1 MRLLVEHV
9 EALCEALVVQ
19 AGHLLPRI
27 LFHLY
32 SVLKLGRMEQHRVY
46 FVSVLNKDLAFEL
59 CSESILTVC

>member
-9 EALCEALVVQ
+9 EALRKTLVVQ

-32 SVLKLGRMEQHRVY
+32 FILELGRVEQHRVY

-59 CSESILTVC
+59 GPESILTVC

>member
-9 EALCEALVVQ
+9 EALRKTLVVQ
-19 AGHLLPRI
+19 ASHLLPRI

-46 FVSVLNKDLAFEL
+46 FVPVLNKDLAFEL
-59 CSESILTVC
+59 GSESILTIC

>member
-9 EALCEALVVQ
+9 EALGKTLVVQ

-32 SVLKLGRMEQHRVY
+32 FIFELGRVEQHRVH
-46 FVSVLNKDLAFEL
+46 FVSVLNKNLAFEL
-59 CSESILTVC
+59 GPESILTVC